1 MKVIRAT
8 SALFA
13 VVALTVGGP
22 AHTQFE
28 NVDTID
34 FPTSAAEDAGR

>member
-13 VVALTVGGP
+13 VVALTVGGS
-22 AHTQFE
+22 AHTRFE
-28 NVDTID
+28 NVGTID
-34 FPTSAAEDAGR
+34 FPTSATEDARR